1 MRKVFVTGMGLISAL
16 GNSVESV
23 FNGLIENR
31 SGVVA
36 MPEWSTKAGLFTHVG
51 APAEKFDSMKI
62 PRAARRTMSRMSEM
76 ATLATMDAIKQS
88 GLNIA
93 EKNHRA
99 LMCMGC
105 SGGSPE
111 IFEEYFRK
119 IIERGGPE
127 GQMGTTF
134 FKVMNHT
141 VPTNVASAMSFNGA
155 VFSPSSA
162 CATSAQAII
171 LGWELIQSGLY
182 DIVIAGGADDLHYT
196 SAAVFDVV
204 MAASRGYNDR
214 PQEASRPFDSKRDG
228 LVVGEGASVLVLE
241 SEENL
246 IRRKG
251 KALAQLESGAYLC
264 SGAHMSQN
272 NATVMKEVMN
282 LALER
287 AHVAPSEV
295 SYINAHTTATRQGDA
310 EEAEAI
316 GQVFGKNVPVSSLKG
331 HFGHSLA
338 ACGGIEAIA
347 SIKMM
352 ERGVLIPTRNLVDID
367 PACSQVQHVQSLS
380 EMPVQRVLSNNF
392 AFGGINTSLIL
403 STPVV

>member
-16 GNSVESV
+16 GNSVEDV
-23 FNGLIENR
+23 FNGLTENR
-31 SGVVA
+31 SGIVY
-36 MPEWSTKAGLFTHVG
+36 MQEWSTKNGLHTHIG
-51 APAEKFDSMKI
+51 APVQRFDNMKI
-62 PRAARRTMSRMSEM
+62 PRAARRTMSGMSEM
-76 ATLATMDAIKQS
+76 ATLATMDAVKQA
-88 GLNIA
+88 GINLA

-99 LMCMGC
+99 VMAMGC

-119 IIERGGPE
+119 LIERGGPE

-134 FKVMNHT
+134 FKIMNHT
-141 VPTNVASAMSFNGA
+141 VPTNVAAAMGFNGA

-162 CATSAQAII
+162 CATSAQSII

-182 DIVIAGGADDLHYT
+182 DLVVAGGADDLHYT

-214 PQEASRPFDSKRDG
+214 PDQGSRPFDAKRDG
-228 LVVGEGASVLVLE
+228 LVVGEGASVVILE
-241 SEENL
+241 SEDHL
-246 IRRKG
+246 KRRGG

-272 NATVMKEVMN
+272 NAAVMKEVMN
-282 LALER
+282 LALDR
-287 AHVAPSEV
+287 AEINASKVD
-295 SYINAHTTATRQGDA
+295 YINAHATATRQGDT

-338 ACGGIEAIA
+338 ACGGIEVIA
-347 SIKMM
+347 SVKMM
-352 ERGVLIPTRNLVDID
+352 EKNVLIPTRNLTEID
-367 PACSQVQHVQSLS
+367 PACSQIQHIQKVT
-380 EMPVQRVLSNNF
+380 ETPVRRVLSNNF